1 MQRKKVLL
9 LGNGI
14 NRVDNDYSWDNL
26 MGDLLEFAGLNDA
39 VTRDEKPFPLLY
51 EEIYLRYAALGV
63 KKEVALKSKIK
74 ELLRN
79 ITSNALHEK
88 VFQTQVDEIL
98 TTNYDYNLESASPNG
113 LEGSPYI
120 HPIKGSKYSLMRRRQ
135 VGDKVVW
142 HIHGEKRAP
151 GTILLGYEQY
161 AGYLQTIRSYVI
173 SGIRYKNLHLPS
185 VLQRIKKRETEVL
198 TWIDHFF
205 FSDIYIV
212 GLSMDF
218 VEMHLWWL
226 LDIRARMLL
235 DGESGITNKIQF
247 IYPAHATAWIKPR
260 IDLMCACDV
269 SCMAVTV
276 VDNDWKGMYEGVLAY
291 VSGRE

>member
-1 MQRKKVLL
+1 MMKRKKVLL

-26 MGDLLEFAGLNDA
+26 MGDLLEFAGLDDA
-39 VTRDEKPFPLLY
+39 VTREEKPFPLLY
-51 EEIYLRYAALGV
+51 EEIYLRWAARGHPHELT
-63 KKEVALKSKIK
+63 LKDKIK

-79 ITSNALHEK
+79 IKSNELHK
-88 VFQTQVDEIL
+88 LVLQTPVDEIL
-98 TTNYDYNLESASPNG
+98 TTNYDYNLEAASEQG
-113 LEGSPYI
+113 LTGSPYI
-120 HPIKGSKYSLMRRRQ
+120 HPIKGSKYSLLRRRQ
-135 VGDKVVW
+135 VGEQIVW
-142 HIHGEKRAP
+142 HIHGEKRAS

-161 AGYLQTIRSYVI
+161 VGYLQTIRSYVI
-173 SGIRYKNLHLPS
+173 SGMRYKNLHLPAL
-185 VLQRIKKRETEVL
+185 LQRIRKREPEIL

-205 FSDIYIV
+205 FSDIYIL

-226 LDIRARMLL
+226 LDFRARLLL
-235 DGESGITNKIQF
+235 DGESGINNKIQF

-276 VDNDWKGMYEGVLAY
+276 ADNDWKAMYKGVLEY
-291 VSGRE
+291 VGS